1 MSKKYIY
8 RQIHIGDT
16 FLIVVRVRV
25 APFVKTPAKQ
35 LFGKGPDRHHGTV
48 MMMRKKYAQDVCHYI
63 KRMQELY
70 RIDVLKER
78 YLGTECNILE
88 YMHERSP
95 KNRKKRNVSLS
106 IPFICEIPE
115 QQIGKSLFLLPQ
127 YLKSLLPPIFKA
139 QLKKRSPPVARSG

>member
-1 MSKKYIY
+1 MSKKCIY
-8 RQIHIGDT
+8 LQIHIGDT

-48 MMMRKKYAQDVCHYI
+48 MMRRRMLKKYAQDVFHYI

-88 YMHERSP
+88 YIHERSP
-95 KNRKKRNVSLS
+95 KKQKKAE
-106 IPFICEIPE
+106 C
-115 QQIGKSLFLLPQ
+115 LLVNPL
-127 YLKSLLPPIFKA
+127 YL
-139 QLKKRSPPVARSG
+139 